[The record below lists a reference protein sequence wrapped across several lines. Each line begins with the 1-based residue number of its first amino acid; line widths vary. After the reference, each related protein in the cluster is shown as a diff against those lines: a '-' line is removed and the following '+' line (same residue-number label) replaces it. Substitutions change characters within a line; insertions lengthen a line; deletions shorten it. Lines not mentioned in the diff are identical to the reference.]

1 MNEKTAAPRRDQSS
15 VLHSTF
21 SVERSYP
28 VPPARVFF
36 AFANEATKRRW
47 FAEGEG
53 WEVFEYTL
61 DFRVGGSEISRF
73 RFKDGPEVRNDT
85 IFQDIVPNRRIVFV
99 YRMAVA
105 SKPLSASLATVEL
118 VPSGSGTLM
127 TYTEQAAFLDGA
139 DSAQGREEGC
149 RELMEKLAAELQ
161 SSI

>member
-1 MNEKTAAPRRDQSS
+1 MSEKTAAPQRDQYS

-36 AFANEATKRRW
+36 AFANEAMKRRW

-85 IFQDIVPNRRIVFV
+85 VFQDIIPNRRIVFV
-99 YRMAVA
+99 YRMAVGP
-105 SKPLSASLATVEL
+105 KPLSASLATVEL
-118 VPSGSGTLM
+118 VPSGGGTVM

-149 RELMEKLAAELQ
+149 RQLLEKLAAELRN
-161 SSI
+161 SI